1 MMDLAEFTWGRYNG
15 GQVVPTGSYVEL
27 RTLAYVQSTSDQTLP
42 QDGIFFRVGTAGNES
57 AATLA
62 TTLNGVLGT
71 SYTGS
76 SLHSATGADNVP
88 QPGTGAND
96 A

>member
-15 GQVVPTGSYVEL
+15 GATVPAGSYVEL
-27 RTLAYVQSTSDQTLP
+27 RTLGYVQSTSDQALP
-42 QDGIFFRVGTAGNES
+42 QDGTFFRVGTAGNES

-62 TTLNGVLGT
+62 TTLNATLGT

-76 SLHSATGADNVP
+76 SLHSATGSDNVP

>member
-1 MMDLAEFTWGRYNG
+1 MMDLAEFTWGRYTG
-15 GQVVPTGSYVEL
+15 GATVPAGSYVEL
-27 RTLAYVQSTSDQTLP
+27 RTLGYVQSTSDQTLP
-42 QDGIFFRVGTAGNES
+42 QDGVFFRVGTVGNES
-57 AATLA
+57 TSTLA
-62 TTLNGVLGT
+62 TSLNSVLGT

-76 SLHSATGADNVP
+76 SLHSATGSDNVQ

>member
-1 MMDLAEFTWGRYNG
+1 MMDLAELTWGRYVG
-15 GQVVPTGSYVEL
+15 GSVVPTGSYVEL
-27 RTLAYVQSTSDQTLP
+27 RTLGYVQSTSDQTLP
-42 QDGIFFRVGTAGNES
+42 QDGVFFRVGTAGNES

-62 TTLNGVLGT
+62 TTLNTTLGT
-71 SYTGS
+71 AYTSG
-76 SLHSATGADNVP
+76 SLHSATGSDNVQ